1 MFTTFKP
8 IYDFK
13 FEMILFR
20 LVHYYNTKK
29 DFSKR
34 NLALMKFLFFDKEWN
49 NVVPIIE
56 TNNTKKEQ

>member
-20 LVHYYNTKK
+20 LVHYYNIKK
-29 DFSKR
+29 RFFKKKFSF
-34 NLALMKFLFFDKEWN
+34 NEIFIFW
-49 NVVPIIE
+49 
-56 TNNTKKEQ
+56 